1 MIWLL
6 LDEHYSRQRI
16 GSVLSA
22 DGFDVRPAVGDATL
36 EELPDDELLAIA
48 IAEQRIMVT
57 ADTAHFSEILSRLAQ
72 DAIDHTGVILVPRS
86 IPNNAYGV
94 ILESL
99 RHELAGTEP
108 SDWVNRVIWLP
119 RVRA

>member
-1 MIWLL
+1 LIRLL
-6 LDEHYSRQRI
+6 LDVHYSRQRI
-16 GSVLSA
+16 GRVLA
-22 DGFDVRPAVGDATL
+22 AEGFDVLAAVDDANL
-36 EELPDDELLAIA
+36 EELPDDELLAVA

-57 ADTAHFSEILSRLAQ
+57 ADTGHFSEILGGLAL
-72 DAIDHTGVILVPRS
+72 DVIDHTGVILVPSS

-99 RHELAGTEP
+99 RRVLSSTEP

-119 RVRA
+119 RIRE